1 MQHSLNA
8 AVNRETL
15 SQYVLDT
22 LNAAV
27 VRESVGQYSLNTLNA
42 TIISPVRLG
51 TIQFQYSQCHSHQPN
66 KTRDNT
72 VPILSIPLS
81 PERGLRTIQS
91 QYSQCLCHQKEDS
104 GQYSLILSMPVIR
117 ERTQDN
123 TVSILSMPLSS
134 ERGHRYRMVMIIPWW
149 VRRFWRQ
156 NMLRKAL
163 RNPVLRKQ

>member
-8 AVNRETL
+8 AVNREAL

-27 VRESVGQYSLNTLNA
+27 VRKSVGQYSFNTLNA
-42 TIISPVRLG
+42 TVISPIR
-51 TIQFQYSQCHSHQPN
+51 
-66 KTRDNT
+66 
-72 VPILSIPLS
+72 
-81 PERGLRTIQS
+81 LRTIQS
-91 QYSQCLCHQKEDS
+91 QYSQFLCHKREDS
-104 GQYSLILSMPVIR
+104 GQYSPNILNATVIRERTQDNTFLILSMPVIR